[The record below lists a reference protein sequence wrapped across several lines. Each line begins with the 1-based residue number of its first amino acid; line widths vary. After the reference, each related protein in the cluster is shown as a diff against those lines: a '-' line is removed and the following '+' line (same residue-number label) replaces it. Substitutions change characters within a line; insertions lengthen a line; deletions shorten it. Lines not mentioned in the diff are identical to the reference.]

1 RWWRGE
7 DLRCTHFIFHA
18 ASVLLLWK
26 TRSVQSADWGAVC
39 GDFLGAAPKMIYEG
53 RIKMAWIR
61 KNFVELVEDSTE
73 TQRERYTQVYILQ
86 IIGGILMPDKSQNL
100 IHLRW
105 PLKLVNFRGAG
116 ELS

>member
-1 RWWRGE
+1 
-7 DLRCTHFIFHA
+7 
-18 ASVLLLWK
+18 
-26 TRSVQSADWGAVC
+26 
-39 GDFLGAAPKMIYEG
+39 MIYEG

>member
-1 RWWRGE
+1 
-7 DLRCTHFIFHA
+7 
-18 ASVLLLWK
+18 
-26 TRSVQSADWGAVC
+26 
-39 GDFLGAAPKMIYEG
+39 MIYAG

-73 TQRERYTQVYILQ
+73 TQRERYTQAYMLQ

-100 IHLRW
+100 AHLRW
-105 PLKLVNFRGAG
+105 PLKLVDFRGAG